1 MKLSFKQFLIEA
13 PIGDYKLLGDWNK
26 GSSFTKKR
34 DRMILSHPKA
44 VEILKKKFNNNHHT
58 FNLFFLNSK
67 AARNYT
73 EVGKVDL
80 DWVEAN
86 LGEDVAAAVE
96 PTYQKDDNVNV
107 IFTNNKGS
115 EGRPMTAWIVAHRIS
130 HALGRY
136 DFGRGM
142 QKQFPSNKEA
152 QDSIFRSLSEIMREY
167 GNQSFPD
174 TELKN
179 DVNRLG
185 EYSRKKARTNELILK
200 HFFVKVCTF
209 RSARENNVRDWFE
222 ILNEL
227 FAQYITTGKIKFNEP
242 PEKFGTKGAFGSGT
256 GEFKLIGDKAE
267 VAEMLDTLA
276 RTLEHYFDESLTDAT
291 SSILV
296 M

>member
-1 MKLSFKQFLIEA
+1 MKRTFKQFLIES
-13 PIGDYKLLGDWNK
+13 PVGDYKLLGDWDK

-34 DRMILSHPKA
+34 DRTILQHPKA
-44 VEILKKKFNNNHHT
+44 IEILKKKFNNNHHT

-67 AARNYT
+67 AGRNYT

-86 LGEDVAAAVE
+86 LGEDVAAEVE
-96 PTYQKDDNVNV
+96 PTYQKDGNVNV
-107 IFTNNKGS
+107 IFTNNKGA

-136 DFGRGM
+136 DFGRGL

-152 QDSIFRSLSEIMREY
+152 HDSIFNYFSEIMKEY
-167 GNQSFPD
+167 GHTSYPSSERANSAEKSQYD
-174 TELKN
+174 
-179 DVNRLG
+179 
-185 EYSRKKARTNELILK
+185 RKKVRTNELILK

-227 FAQYITTGKIKFNEP
+227 FAQYITTGKIKFNP
-242 PEKFGTKGAFGSGT
+242 PPDKFGTKGAFGSGT
-256 GEFKLIGDKAE
+256 GEFHLRGDRE
-267 VAEMLDTLA
+267 YVVEQLDSLA
-276 RTLEHYFDESLTDAT
+276 RTLEYYFDETLTDAG
-291 SSILV
+291 SAILV